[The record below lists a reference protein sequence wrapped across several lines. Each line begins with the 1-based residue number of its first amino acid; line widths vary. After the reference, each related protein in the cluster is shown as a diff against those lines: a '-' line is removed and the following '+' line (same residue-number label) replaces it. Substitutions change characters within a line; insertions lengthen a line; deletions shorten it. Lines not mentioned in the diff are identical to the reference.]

1 MVGVILV
8 SALVVG
14 CVVWVFRAVLEAMR
28 PEIGWGA
35 WLRDCFRL
43 SRREPVADGDVEE
56 DAGGLGALFL
66 MSEPGS
72 GYVTPEEAAG
82 PLVGRLDELGQ
93 HVRELRERSHGEA
106 RDRGEEHRSGAPA

>member
-14 CVVWVFRAVLEAMR
+14 CVVWVFRAVLDAIR
-28 PEIGWGA
+28 PEGGWRA
-35 WLRDCFRL
+35 WLRECLRL
-43 SRREPVADGDVEE
+43 TRREPVDPD
-56 DAGGLGALFL
+56 DAPEQDGGLGTLFL